1 MLKGDL
7 KWKIPLILICVLFCG
22 WYLIP
27 SKSFKL
33 TQKSFESLK
42 ENGISEEVITSLSS
56 LERKEFSS
64 KKSFV
69 EEVEEKGVDNTLLDQ
84 ITEEASATRS
94 PINLGLDLQGGLH
107 LVLQVEADAA
117 VENELVQIKDYLSRE
132 LKKQRI
138 KFGSMDIESSNV
150 LKITAPSAE
159 EMGKISE
166 YVTEEFPRLE
176 KKGILTS
183 GTVLTVGMKDSE
195 VESWKETAI
204 QQALRTIRNR
214 IDEFG
219 VAEPVIQRQGKDR
232 IIVELPGV
240 EDLQRAIDLLG
251 RTAELRFQLVKD
263 IAATEE
269 ELLNR
274 NDGKVPNGYEILLS
288 APDANGSGR
297 QGAYLV
303 EKEAR
308 VTGASLK
315 DARVASDELNMPAVS
330 FEFNSDGA
338 KTFGKLTEENIG
350 TPLAIVLDG
359 TVQSAPTI
367 QSRITSR
374 GQITGN
380 FTSEEA
386 NDLAIVLR
394 AGALP
399 APVKILENISVGP
412 SLGEDSIKAGKNAIM
427 LGGLFVIVFM
437 LLYYKASGVI
447 ADVALLFNLLFI
459 MGLLASVGATLTL
472 PGLAGIA
479 LTVGMAVD
487 ANVLT
492 FERIKEELRKGK
504 TLRSAVDNGFHR
516 VFWTIFDANLTTLL
530 AAIVL
535 FQFGT
540 GPVKGFAV
548 TLSIGIVSTLFTALI
563 VTKVIFDL
571 VLQNTNMK
579 RLSI

>member
-7 KWKIPLILICVLFCG
+7 KWKIPLIVICVLFCV
-22 WYLIP
+22 WNLYPLN
-27 SKSFKL
+27 
-33 TQKSFESLK
+33 ES
-42 ENGISEEVITSLSS
+42 
-56 LERKEFSS
+56 
-64 KKSFV
+64 
-69 EEVEEKGVDNTLLDQ
+69 
-84 ITEEASATRS
+84 
-94 PINLGLDLQGGLH
+94 INLGLDLQGGLH
-107 LVLQVEADAA
+107 LVLQVEADTV
-117 VENELVQIKDYLSRE
+117 VENELVQVKDYLSRE

-138 KFGSMDIESSNV
+138 AFDTMSVESSSV

-159 EMGKISE
+159 DMGKIAE
-166 YVTEEFPRLE
+166 YISEEFPRLE
-176 KKGILTS
+176 KKGILSS
-183 GTVLTVGMKDSE
+183 GTELSVGMKDGE

-219 VAEPVIQRQGKDR
+219 VAEPMIQRQGKDR

-251 RTAELRFQLVKD
+251 KTAELRFQLVKD
-263 IAATEE
+263 TASNKEQ
-269 ELLNR
+269 LLER
-274 NDGKVPNGYEILLS
+274 YDGKVPSGYEVLVS
-288 APDANGSGR
+288 APDASGSGR
-297 QGAYLV
+297 QGAFLV
-303 EKEAR
+303 EKEAK
-308 VTGASLK
+308 VTGANLQ
-315 DARVASDELNMPAVS
+315 DARVSKDELNMPSVS
-330 FEFNSDGA
+330 FEFNKDGA
-338 KTFGKLTEENIG
+338 RAFGKLTEENIG
-350 TPLAIVLDG
+350 KALAIVLDG
-359 TVQSAPTI
+359 TVQSAPVV

-386 NDLAIVLR
+386 ADLAIVLR

-412 SLGEDSIKAGKNAIM
+412 SLGEDSIDAGKNAIM
-427 LGGLFVIVFM
+427 IGGLFVIIFM
-437 LLYYKASGVI
+437 LLYYKASGII

-459 MGLLASVGATLTL
+459 MGMLAYFNATLTL

-504 TLRSAVDNGFHR
+504 TLRSAVENGFSR
-516 VFWTIFDANLTTLL
+516 VFWTILDANLTTLI

-571 VLQNTNMK
+571 VLQNRNMK

>member
-7 KWKIPLILICVLFCG
+7 KWKIPLIIVCVLFCA
-22 WYLIP
+22 WYLAVN
-27 SKSFKL
+27 S
-33 TQKSFESLK
+33 
-42 ENGISEEVITSLSS
+42 
-56 LERKEFSS
+56 
-64 KKSFV
+64 
-69 EEVEEKGVDNTLLDQ
+69 
-84 ITEEASATRS
+84 
-94 PINLGLDLQGGLH
+94 INLGLDLQGGLH
-107 LVLQVEADAA
+107 LVLKVETDT
-117 VENELVQIKDYLSRE
+117 VIVNELVQVKDYLSRE
-132 LKKQRI
+132 FKKQRI
-138 KFGSMDIESSNV
+138 PFDAMSVEADGI
-150 LKITAPSAE
+150 LKITAASAE
-159 EMGKISE
+159 ELQKISE
-166 YVTEEFPRLE
+166 YVAEEFPRFE
-176 KKGILTS
+176 KKGILGS
-183 GTVLTVGMKDSE
+183 GTVLNLSMKAKE

-219 VAEPVIQRQGKDR
+219 VSEPMIQRQGKSR

-240 EDLQRAIDLLG
+240 KDLQRAIDLLG
-251 RTAELRFQLVKD
+251 KTAELRFQLVKD
-263 IAATEE
+263 IAATQE
-269 ELLNR
+269 ELLKR
-274 NDGKVPNGYEILLS
+274 HDGKVPSGYTILLS
-288 APDANGSGR
+288 APDANSSGR

-308 VTGASLK
+308 VTGADLQ
-315 DARVASDELNMPAVS
+315 DARVSKDELNMPAVS
-330 FEFNSDGA
+330 FEFNHDGA
-338 KTFGKLTEENIG
+338 RTFGKLTEENIG

-386 NDLAIVLR
+386 TDLAIVLR

-412 SLGEDSIKAGKNAIM
+412 SLGEDSIAAGKNAIM
-427 LGGLFVIVFM
+427 LGGLFVIIFM
-437 LLYYKASGVI
+437 LLYYKVSGLI
-447 ADVALLFNLLFI
+447 ADLALLFNFLFI
-459 MGLLASVGATLTL
+459 MGVLAYFRATLTL

-487 ANVLT
+487 ANVLIY
-492 FERIKEELRKGK
+492 ERIKEELRKGK
-504 TLRSAVDNGFHR
+504 TLRSAVEKGFSRAHL
-516 VFWTIFDANLTTLL
+516 TILDANLTTLI

-548 TLSIGIVSTLFTALI
+548 TLSIGIFSTLFTALI
-563 VTKVIFDL
+563 LSKVIFDL
-571 VLQNTNMK
+571 VLQSGTVK